1 MHDVPAEMVGF
12 GVWRVAPCDK
22 MIKWSCEP
30 HSVLFV
36 LHRGMF
42 GTDDELRCFSCRF
55 DDDKTLCTISFD
67 PLRYSMCLSGHRSSP
82 AISTCFT
89 SERSPLTYG
98 DSRDIGM

>member
-42 GTDDELRCFSCRF
+42 GTDDELRCFSCRV

-67 PLRYSMCLSGHRSSP
+67 PIRYIMCLTSGHRSSLRQSQHVSQVS
-82 AISTCFT
+82 A
-89 SERSPLTYG
+89 LH
-98 DSRDIGM
+98 